1 MQTQK
6 LLMVVVVLLVAV
18 LSGVAYREGW
28 FGGMGGGRYH
38 AVYLETGDMY
48 FGTLRGG
55 WLSTMRMDDAWLL
68 QVNQE
73 NKATPFSLTP
83 LKNAF
88 WGPKGGIEIN
98 RAKVVWT
105 ASLDKDGQVSAM
117 LNDPARATAATAPQS
132 SVPAAVTE
140 VQTESKEP
148 AESGSA
154 PTGTKKTETPAK
166 R

>member
-1 MQTQK
+1 MRTQK
-6 LLMVVVVLLVAV
+6 FLMVAVVLSVAV
-18 LSGVAYREGW
+18 LAGVAYREGW
-28 FGGMGGGRYH
+28 VGMGSGKYH

-55 WLSTMRMDDAWLL
+55 WLSTMRMDDVWLL

-73 NKATPFSLTP
+73 NRETPFSLTP
-83 LKNAF
+83 LKSAF

-105 ASLDKDGQVSAM
+105 ANLDKDGQVSAM
-117 LNDPARATAATAPQS
+117 LNDPARATAATATKS
-132 SVPAAVTE
+132 SAPAAVTTPTE
-140 VQTESKEP
+140 VKTESKEP
-148 AESGSA
+148 
-154 PTGTKKTETPAK
+154 TGGGDTPKTETPTK

>member
-48 FGTLRGG
+48 FGTLKGG
-55 WLSTMRMDDAWLL
+55 WLSTMRMDDAGVL
-68 QVNQE
+68 QVNQQ
-73 NKATPFSLTP
+73 NKETPFSMTP

-88 WGPKGGIEIN
+88 WGPMGSIEIN

-105 ASLDKDGQVSAM
+105 ARLDNDGQVSAM
-117 LNDPARATAATAPQS
+117 LNDPTKLAAPQQ
-132 SVPAAVTE
+132 AAQTAE
-140 VQTESKEP
+140 SQVQAEP
-148 AESGSA
+148 AESGSV
-154 PTGTKKTETPAK
+154 PSGVKKTEVPAK